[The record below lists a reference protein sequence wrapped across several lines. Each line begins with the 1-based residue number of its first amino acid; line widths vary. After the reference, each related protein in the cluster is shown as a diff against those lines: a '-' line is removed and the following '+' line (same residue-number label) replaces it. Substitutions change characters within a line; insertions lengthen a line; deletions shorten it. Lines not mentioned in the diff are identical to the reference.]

1 MKLNVAFSL
10 AVFRNASENQ
20 PENHQNRPL
29 LADSVFCAL
38 GGRREPEKKRLAGP
52 HRQGREVRRR
62 LRLGG
67 KIRRQLRGGTRLSS
81 STHSRHGPRPVAGD

>member
-1 MKLNVAFSL
+1 MHWESVRMKLNVAFSL

-38 GGRREPEKKRLAGP
+38 GGRREPEKKDWPDRTDRAERSEG
-52 HRQGREVRRR
+52 GCDWEV
-62 LRLGG
+62 RLGG
-67 KIRRQLRGGTRLSS
+67 S
-81 STHSRHGPRPVAGD
+81 

>member
-1 MKLNVAFSL
+1 MHWESVRMKLNVAFSL

-38 GGRREPEKKRLAGP
+38 GGRREPEKKKI
-52 HRQGREVRRR
+52 GRTA
-62 LRLGG
+62 
-67 KIRRQLRGGTRLSS
+67 QT
-81 STHSRHGPRPVAGD
+81 GPRGQKEVATGR